1 LLLPIFLNAR
11 DRRFQTGISKMQP
24 DSAGATEALELSV
37 VIVNYNGGEL
47 VKTCVGSLFE
57 NPAHRPFEVIVVD
70 NGSTD
75 GSADEIEAA
84 YPKVQLI
91 RRRRNEGLAKAF
103 NEGVAAMRGRYLL
116 SLDDGTR
123 VLPGAVDALLDF
135 MDAYP
140 SAGAAGARL
149 YDPDMT
155 VQAVA
160 RRFPHPLNAI
170 FGRRSLATKFFPNSP
185 IVKRYLM
192 AEFTDSVEP
201 FEVDWNSSAAMVV
214 RRAAIKQVGAM
225 DPRYFVY
232 WADADW
238 CYRLRKANWGIYCV
252 PRSKVVHLENLRT
265 GYRPRPKSRMILD
278 FHVGAYR
285 FYRNNYLRAW
295 WTPMGLISAAGLI
308 LRAVPLLAANEI
320 RRLLSQ
326 AGAAR
331 YKPAGSSP
339 K

>member
-1 LLLPIFLNAR
+1 MRAAG
-11 DRRFQTGISKMQP
+11 T
-24 DSAGATEALELSV
+24 GATDAVELSV

-47 VKTCVGSLFE
+47 VKTCVGSVFKSA
-57 NPAHRPFEVIVVD
+57 PRRSFEVIVVD

-75 GSADEIEAA
+75 GSPEQIGAA

-91 RRRRNEGLAKAF
+91 HRQRNEGLAKAF

-123 VLPGAVDALLDF
+123 VLPGAIDALLDF
-135 MDAYP
+135 MDAHP
-140 SAGAAGARL
+140 QAGAAGARL

-155 VQAVA
+155 VQPVA

-170 FGRRSLATKFFPNSP
+170 LGRRSLATKFFPNSP

-192 AEFTDSVEP
+192 AEFADSIEP

-214 RRAAIKQVGAM
+214 RRTAIEQAGAM

-238 CYRLRKANWGIYCV
+238 CYRLRKANWDIYCV
-252 PRSKVVHLENLRT
+252 PRSQVVHLENLRT
-265 GYRPRPKSRMILD
+265 GYRPRPKTRMILD
-278 FHVGAYR
+278 FHIGAYR

-308 LRAVPLLAANEI
+308 ARAVPLIVTNEI
-320 RRLLSQ
+320 ARLLNLS
-326 AGAAR
+326 GAPG
-331 YKPAGSSP
+331 YKTAGSGP

>member
-1 LLLPIFLNAR
+1 MQAASTGSKEPI
-11 DRRFQTGISKMQP
+11 
-24 DSAGATEALELSV
+24 ELSV
-37 VIVNYNGGEL
+37 VIVNHNGGEL

-57 NPAHRPFEVIVVD
+57 NPSRRPFEIIVVD

-75 GSADEIEAA
+75 GSADGIEAA
-84 YPKVQLI
+84 YPKVRLI
-91 RRRRNEGLAKAF
+91 RRKRNEGLAKAF

-123 VLPGAVDALLDF
+123 VLPGAIDALLDF
-135 MDAYP
+135 MDTHP

-155 VQAVA
+155 VQPVA
-160 RRFPHPLNAI
+160 RRFPHPMNAI
-170 FGRRSLATKFFPNSP
+170 FGRRSLATKLFPNSP

-192 AEFTDSVEP
+192 SEFTGSVEP
-201 FEVDWNSSAAMVV
+201 FEVDWNSSAAMAV
-214 RRAAIKQVGAM
+214 RRAAIEQVGAM

-238 CYRLRKANWGIYCV
+238 CYRLCKANWGIYCV

-265 GYRPRPKSRMILD
+265 GYRPRSKSRMIVD
-278 FHVGAYR
+278 FHAGAYR
-285 FYRNNYLRAW
+285 FYLNNYLRAW

-308 LRAVPLLAANEI
+308 LRAVPLLIANEI
-320 RRLLSQ
+320 GRLLGQ
-326 AGAAR
+326 AGPAR
-331 YKPAGSSP
+331 YKPAGGGP
-339 K
+339 NEVGPDEPVLKP